1 MPGLKRTRAQVDA
14 AEDSARSSAGRSNKM
29 NQAKRKAD
37 GNAPHAKKQ
46 KTAGAKHPPTKK
58 YQPKKFSLNPLK
70 ARIRDLRRQ
79 LSRNGDDMPA
89 NVRVDK
95 ERELQA
101 CEHELSV
108 AEAERI
114 KQDMIPRY
122 HKVRFFGRSLHH
134 LRYSVTLHANS
145 LKERQ
150 KATRFLKKAVK
161 RLNDN
166 SDPEKH
172 AELEREKH
180 VCEVDLNYT
189 LYYPLIRAY
198 VSLYATSK
206 NKDETDGASATTR
219 IGGNKEMW
227 ELVEKKMQDNTL
239 EALRNGLEWREGA
252 PETAS
257 SATPAAA
264 PAQKKSTKA
273 PTAKPAAKAAKEEE
287 SGDESDGGFF
297 E

>member
-1 MPGLKRTRAQVDA
+1 MPGLKRSRAQVDA
-14 AEDSARSSAGRSNKM
+14 ADTFARSSASTARSSAM
-29 NQAKRKAD
+29 DHAKRKAD

-46 KTAGAKHPPTKK
+46 KTVAKPPSTKK
-58 YQPKKFSLNPLK
+58 YQPKKYSLNPLK

-79 LSRNGDDMPA
+79 LSRNADDMPA

-114 KQDMIPRY
+114 KQEMIPRY
-122 HKVRFFGRSLHH
+122 HKIRFF
-134 LRYSVTLHANS
+134 
-145 LKERQ
+145 ERQ
-150 KATRFLKKAVK
+150 KATRFLKKVVK
-161 RLNDN
+161 QLNDD
-166 SDPEKH
+166 STPEKH

-189 LYYPLIRAY
+189 LYYPLIRPY

-206 NKDETDGASATTR
+206 NKDEANGSSTTTR
-219 IGGNKEMW
+219 IGGDKEMW
-227 ELVEKKMQDNTL
+227 ELVEKKTQDGTL
-239 EALRNGLEWREGA
+239 ENLRNGLEWRERA
-252 PETAS
+252 PEDAS
-257 SATPAAA
+257 SAKPVVAPPEKKPAKTRAG
-264 PAQKKSTKA
+264 KST
-273 PTAKPAAKAAKEEE
+273 AKSASTQAKEED
-287 SGDESDGGFF
+287 SDNMSDGGFF

>member
-1 MPGLKRTRAQVDA
+1 MTA
-14 AEDSARSSAGRSNKM
+14 
-29 NQAKRKAD
+29 AKRKTD
-37 GNAPHAKKQ
+37 GYAPHAKKQ
-46 KTAGAKHPPTKK
+46 RTGAQNHPK

-79 LSRNGDDMPA
+79 LSRTGDDMPA
-89 NVRVDK
+89 NIRVDK

-122 HKVRFFGRSLHH
+122 HKVRFF
-134 LRYSVTLHANS
+134 
-145 LKERQ
+145 ERQ

-172 AELEREKH
+172 TELEREKH
-180 VCEVDLNYT
+180 VAEVDLNYT
-189 LYYPLIRAY
+189 LYYPLIRPY

-206 NKDETDGASATTR
+206 VKDDQSGSANTTR
-219 IGGNKEMW
+219 IGGDKEMW
-227 ELVEKKMQDNTL
+227 DMVENKMQDNTL
-239 EALRNGLEWREGA
+239 EALRNGLEWRQGA
-252 PETAS
+252 SAATPTAAPMEKKSKKPHTTKSTAS
-257 SATPAAA
+257 GA
-264 PAQKKSTKA
+264 KSVSTS
-273 PTAKPAAKAAKEEE
+273 AKEEE
-287 SGDESDGGFF
+287 SGDDSDGGFF

>member
-1 MPGLKRTRAQVDA
+1 MPGLKRSRAQVDA
-14 AEDSARSSAGRSNKM
+14 ADDSARSFADRSNKM

-122 HKVRFFGRSLHH
+122 HKVRFF
-134 LRYSVTLHANS
+134 
-145 LKERQ
+145 ERQ

-161 RLNDN
+161 RLNEN

-180 VCEVDLNYT
+180 ICEVDLNYT

-206 NKDETDGASATTR
+206 NKDDTDGASATTR
-219 IGGNKEMW
+219 IGGDKEMW
-227 ELVEKKMQDNTL
+227 ELVEKKMQDNAL

-273 PTAKPAAKAAKEEE
+273 PTAKPATKAAKEEE